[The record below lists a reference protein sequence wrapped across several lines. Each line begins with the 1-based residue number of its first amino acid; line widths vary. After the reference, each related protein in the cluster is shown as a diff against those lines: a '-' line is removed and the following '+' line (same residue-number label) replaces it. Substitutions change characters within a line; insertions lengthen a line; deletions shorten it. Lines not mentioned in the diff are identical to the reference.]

1 MSDFANDTSLGRI
14 RVALAWL
21 DAAAD
26 FASPKLK
33 QLYAM
38 RTISRGW
45 TTFAHQYH
53 WAEHGRDHQPALGF
67 DALVQTR
74 ERATLRGVLRCVSAA
89 SSPCEN
95 IEHIASLT
103 NLKVKPSSHR
113 GAALLTALPVDR
125 FTGLSGSDIML
136 VGRARDQLLD
146 IRSRSPV
153 ERLWTVLQRW
163 RAVGAMT
170 EAFGT
175 EVRTR
180 ERDGERLSY
189 HIEAGVGGCWAA
201 NLALLADKVSAE
213 RPSSVW
219 SLVGVFSRQMFS
231 VDVGLDRLRQLF
243 LAGLLRS
250 AEQAVR
256 DVREGQ
262 AVIRRADTLFG
273 ARTARSRLADALL
286 FIHAVGPMR
295 RSDLARAF
303 GVTSRA
309 ASLLVGEMV
318 EHGLV
323 ANEAGLV
330 CSLLGQSVP
339 SVSAAPFD
347 VSAPVDDEV
356 AHAIAFADGVL
367 AKYGAG

>member
-26 FASPKLK
+26 FAAPKLK

-38 RTISRGW
+38 RAISRGW

-53 WAEHGRDHQPALGF
+53 WAEHGRDHQPAVGF

-74 ERATLRGVLRCVSAA
+74 ERATLRGVLRCANA
-89 SSPCEN
+89 TSSPCEN
-95 IEHIASLT
+95 IEHLASLA
-103 NLKVKPSSHR
+103 NLKVKTSSDQ
-113 GAALLTALPVDR
+113 AAARSTALPVDR

-136 VGRARDQLLD
+136 VGRVRDQLLD

-153 ERLWTVLQRW
+153 ERLWTALQRW
-163 RAVGAMT
+163 RTVGAMT

-180 ERDGERLSY
+180 ERDGERVTY
-189 HIEAGVGGCWAA
+189 NVEAGVGGCWAA
-201 NLALLADKVSAE
+201 NLALLTDKVLAE

-219 SLVGVFSRQMFS
+219 PLVGVFSRQMFR
-231 VDVGLDRLRQLF
+231 VDVAPDRLRALF

-256 DVREGQ
+256 DVRELH
-262 AVIRRADTLFG
+262 AAILRVDTVFG
-273 ARTARSRLADALL
+273 PRTARSRLADALL

-295 RSDLARAF
+295 RSDLARTF
-303 GVTSRA
+303 GMTSRA
-309 ASLLVGEMV
+309 ASLLVGEMIN
-318 EHGLV
+318 HGLAV
-323 ANEAGLV
+323 DEAGLV
-330 CSLLGQSVP
+330 RSLL
-339 SVSAAPFD
+339 A
-347 VSAPVDDEV
+347 
-356 AHAIAFADGVL
+356 
-367 AKYGAG
+367 

>member
-1 MSDFANDTSLGRI
+1 MSDFANDTTLGRI

-26 FASPKLK
+26 FAPPKLK

-38 RTISRGW
+38 RAIMRGW
-45 TTFAHQYH
+45 KTFAHEYH
-53 WAEHGRDHQPALGF
+53 WAAHGRDHQQMVGF

-74 ERATLRGVLRCVSAA
+74 ERATLRGVLRCISVTL
-89 SSPCEN
+89 SSCEN
-95 IEHIASLT
+95 IEHIASLA
-103 NLKVKPSSHR
+103 NLKVKSSSHQT
-113 GAALLTALPVDR
+113 AARSTALPVDR

-136 VGRARDQLLD
+136 VGRVRDQLLD
-146 IRSRSPV
+146 IRSRSAA
-153 ERLWTVLQRW
+153 ERLWAVLQRW

-175 EVRTR
+175 EARTR
-180 ERDGERLSY
+180 ERGGESVTYR
-189 HIEAGVGGCWAA
+189 IEAGVGGCWAA
-201 NLALLADKVSAE
+201 NLAMLGDKVSAE
-213 RPSSVW
+213 RPNSAW
-219 SLVGVFSRQMFS
+219 PLVGVFSRQMFR
-231 VDVGLDRLRQLF
+231 VDVAPDRLRALF

-256 DVREGQ
+256 DVREVRA
-262 AVIRRADTLFG
+262 AVLRADAVLG
-273 ARTARSRLADALL
+273 ARTARSRLVDALL

-303 GVTSRA
+303 SVTSRA
-309 ASLLVGEMV
+309 ASLLVGEMIN
-318 EHGLV
+318 HGLAV
-323 ANEAGLV
+323 DEAGLV
-330 CSLLGQSVP
+330 RSLLGRGMP
-339 SVSAAPFD
+339 PVSAAPFG

-356 AHAIAFADGVL
+356 AQAIAFADGVL

>member
-1 MSDFANDTSLGRI
+1 MSDFANETTLGRI

-26 FASPKLK
+26 FAAPKLK

-38 RTISRGW
+38 RAMSRGW

-53 WAEHGRDHQPALGF
+53 WAEHGRDHQPAMGF

-74 ERATLRGVLRCVSAA
+74 ERATLRGVLRCVSVAT
-89 SSPCEN
+89 SLCEN
-95 IEHIASLT
+95 IEHIASLS
-103 NLKVKPSSHR
+103 NLKVKPSSHQT
-113 GAALLTALPVDR
+113 AALSAALPVDR
-125 FTGLSGSDIML
+125 FTGLSGSDIIL
-136 VGRARDQLLD
+136 VGRVRDQLLD
-146 IRSRSPV
+146 IRSRSSV

-175 EVRTR
+175 EARAL
-180 ERDGERLSY
+180 ERDGERVTYSM
-189 HIEAGVGGCWAA
+189 EASVGGCWAA
-201 NLALLADKVSAE
+201 NLALLADKISAE

-219 SLVGVFSRQMFS
+219 PLVGVFSRQMFR
-231 VDVGLDRLRQLF
+231 VDVVPDRLRALF

-262 AVIRRADTLFG
+262 AAIRRADTVLG
-273 ARTARSRLADALL
+273 TRTARSRLVDALL

-295 RSDLARAF
+295 RSDLARTF
-303 GVTSRA
+303 GMTSRA
-309 ASLLVGEMV
+309 ASLLVGEMIN
-318 EHGLV
+318 HGLAV
-323 ANEAGLV
+323 DEAGLV
-330 CSLLGQSVP
+330 RSLLGQNMP
-339 SVSAAPFD
+339 SVSAAPFG
-347 VSAPVDDEV
+347 VSGPVDDEV